1 VIGLVERLF
10 CQIMARSVVG
20 SSLRT
25 SFEDQLHGDRKSS
38 YLHVGDQVSLFAE
51 GDLSGFISTLG

>member
-1 VIGLVERLF
+1 MS
-10 CQIMARSVVG
+10 MARSVAG
-20 SSLRT
+20 STLRA
-25 SFEDQLHGDRKSS
+25 SFEEQLHADRKSS